1 MAGLGRG
8 LGSLLS
14 ESKKGI
20 EARAQK
26 REAQTKAEILENNE
40 AQAAKTD
47 NAEVSNVD
55 AKNIVSM
62 ISIDLLVPSV
72 YQPRKSFDE
81 DSIRELA
88 ESIKEHGVLEPLL
101 VKKIDDKY
109 NIICGERRYRAS
121 QVAGISQLP
130 CLVRDDLETDTYAIA
145 LIDNIQ
151 REDLNPIEMAQ
162 AFASMIDE
170 CSLTQEELAK
180 TLGKSRS
187 SIANILRL
195 NNLQDDVKKM
205 VVANQIDLGHAKVL
219 LSLEDPDFQLKAA
232 LYVIKNSLNVR
243 QTEELVK
250 DIKENGLS
258 EDKGDNV
265 KKEKFDSS
273 SFDIWKKAISNR
285 FNGLK
290 VKFSAVDENKGKVT
304 LAYTSKEQLDK
315 IMSLLSNEDVSE
327 SDNKVALDETV
338 NEIPAEDPVAEENI
352 EAVEEIPAEETAADE
367 NIKAV
372 EEIQA
377 EETAADENI
386 EAADEIPAEEIVAE
400 ENPEAAEEIQAED
413 PAAEENVD
421 VTEDIAVE
429 EAVSENEINDEM
441 MAPMENADMTE
452 LPPEETAVEDIADIS
467 EVTES

>member
-20 EARAQK
+20 EARAQI
-26 REAQTKAEILENNE
+26 REAQAQAQENVNTESVENNVE
-40 AQAAKTD
+40 QV
-47 NAEVSNVD
+47 VSDPKNV
-55 AKNIVSM
+55 VSM
-62 ISIDLLVPSV
+62 IKVDLLVPSV

-121 QVAGISQLP
+121 QVAGIAEVP
-130 CLVRDDLETDTYAIA
+130 CLVRDDLETDSYAIA

-162 AFASMIDE
+162 AFASMIEE

-205 VVANQIDLGHAKVL
+205 VIASQIDLGHAKVL
-219 LSLEDPDFQLKAA
+219 LALEDPDFQLKAA

-258 EDKGDNV
+258 EEKENAP
-265 KKEKFDSS
+265 KKEKFENS
-273 SFDIWKKAISNR
+273 SFDIWKKAISSR
-285 FNGLK
+285 FDGLK
-290 VKFSAVDENKGKVT
+290 VKFSALDENKGKVT
-304 LAYTSKEQLDK
+304 LAYSSKDQLDK
-315 IMSLLSNEDVSE
+315 LMALLSDGINVQDNDVTSFENKEPSSE
-327 SDNKVALDETV
+327 PVEEESVQEISTEENVEAVEEVPADETASEENV
-338 NEIPAEDPVAEENI
+338 EAVEEVPADETASEENSEAVEEVPADETASEENVEVVEEISADETVAEENV
-352 EAVEEIPAEETAADE
+352 EAVEEIPAEEILSEE
-367 NIKAV
+367 NIV
-372 EEIQA
+372 EDVQPEEI
-377 EETAADENI
+377 
-386 EAADEIPAEEIVAE
+386 P
-400 ENPEAAEEIQAED
+400 
-413 PAAEENVD
+413 
-421 VTEDIAVE
+421 VE
-429 EAVSENEINDEM
+429 
-441 MAPMENADMTE
+441 
-452 LPPEETAVEDIADIS
+452 
-467 EVTES
+467 

>member
-20 EARAQK
+20 EARAQI
-26 REAQTKAEILENNE
+26 REAQAQAQENVNTESVENNVE
-40 AQAAKTD
+40 QV
-47 NAEVSNVD
+47 VSDPKNV
-55 AKNIVSM
+55 VSM
-62 ISIDLLVPSV
+62 IKVDLLVPSV

-121 QVAGISQLP
+121 QVAGIAEVP
-130 CLVRDDLETDTYAIA
+130 CLVRDDLETDSYAIA

-162 AFASMIDE
+162 AFASMIEE

-205 VVANQIDLGHAKVL
+205 VIASQIDLGHAKVL
-219 LSLEDPDFQLKAA
+219 LALEDPDFQLKAA

-258 EDKGDNV
+258 EEKKNAP
-265 KKEKFDSS
+265 KKEKFENS
-273 SFDIWKKAISNR
+273 SFDIWKKAISSR
-285 FNGLK
+285 FDGLK
-290 VKFSAVDENKGKVT
+290 VKFSALDENKGKVT
-304 LAYTSKEQLDK
+304 LAYSSKDQLDK
-315 IMSLLSNEDVSE
+315 LMALLSDGINVQDNDVTSFENKEPSSE
-327 SDNKVALDETV
+327 PVEEESVQEISTEENVEAVEEVPADETASEENSEAV
-338 NEIPAEDPVAEENI
+338 EEVAVEEVPADETASEENVEAVEEVPADETASEENVEVVEEISADETVAEENV
-352 EAVEEIPAEETAADE
+352 EAVEEIPAEEILSEE
-367 NIKAV
+367 NIV
-372 EEIQA
+372 EDVQPEEI
-377 EETAADENI
+377 
-386 EAADEIPAEEIVAE
+386 P
-400 ENPEAAEEIQAED
+400 
-413 PAAEENVD
+413 
-421 VTEDIAVE
+421 VE
-429 EAVSENEINDEM
+429 
-441 MAPMENADMTE
+441 
-452 LPPEETAVEDIADIS
+452 
-467 EVTES
+467 

>member
-20 EARAQK
+20 EARAQI
-26 REAQTKAEILENNE
+26 REAQAQAQENVNTESVENNVE
-40 AQAAKTD
+40 QV
-47 NAEVSNVD
+47 VSDPKNV
-55 AKNIVSM
+55 VSM
-62 ISIDLLVPSV
+62 IKVDLLVPSV

-121 QVAGISQLP
+121 QVAGIAEVP
-130 CLVRDDLETDTYAIA
+130 CLVRDDLETDSYAIA

-162 AFASMIDE
+162 AFASMIEE

-205 VVANQIDLGHAKVL
+205 VIASQIDLGHAKVL
-219 LSLEDPDFQLKAA
+219 LALEDPDFQLKAA

-258 EDKGDNV
+258 EEKKNAP
-265 KKEKFDSS
+265 KKEKFENS
-273 SFDIWKKAISNR
+273 SFDIWKKAISSR
-285 FNGLK
+285 FDGLK
-290 VKFSAVDENKGKVT
+290 VKFSALDENKGKVT
-304 LAYTSKEQLDK
+304 LAYSSKDQLDK
-315 IMSLLSNEDVSE
+315 LMALLSDGINVQDNDVTSFENKEPSSE
-327 SDNKVALDETV
+327 PVEEESVQEISTEENVEAVEEVPADETASEDADETASEENV
-338 NEIPAEDPVAEENI
+338 EAVEEVPADETASEENVEVVEEISADETVAEENV
-352 EAVEEIPAEETAADE
+352 EAVEEIPAEEILSEE
-367 NIKAV
+367 NIV
-372 EEIQA
+372 EDVQPEEI
-377 EETAADENI
+377 
-386 EAADEIPAEEIVAE
+386 P
-400 ENPEAAEEIQAED
+400 
-413 PAAEENVD
+413 
-421 VTEDIAVE
+421 VE
-429 EAVSENEINDEM
+429 
-441 MAPMENADMTE
+441 
-452 LPPEETAVEDIADIS
+452 
-467 EVTES
+467 